1 MRAATTRVRVAVV
14 TAVALMAVALVASG
28 CGHGAFGMGD
38 HHDQMHGGGGGAP
51 QTPVL
56 SDASRVNVEIAE
68 FDFSPRELTVRPGAT
83 ITWTNRDSAP
93 HDATDEAGTWGTG
106 ALWQGESATVS
117 FDSPGEYE
125 YICTFHPNMKGT
137 VTVEETAL

>member
-1 MRAATTRVRVAVV
+1 MVAVMAAALI
-14 TAVALMAVALVASG
+14 AVALTASG

-56 SDASRVNVEIAE
+56 SDASQVNVEIAD
-68 FDFSPRELTVRPGAT
+68 FDFSPRELTVQAGAA
-83 ITWTNRDSAP
+83 ITWTNSDSVP

-106 ALWQGESATVS
+106 ILMQSESATIT
-117 FDSPGEYE
+117 FDSTGEYE
-125 YICTFHPNMKGT
+125 YLCTIHPNMKGT
-137 VTVEETAL
+137 VTVERAAL